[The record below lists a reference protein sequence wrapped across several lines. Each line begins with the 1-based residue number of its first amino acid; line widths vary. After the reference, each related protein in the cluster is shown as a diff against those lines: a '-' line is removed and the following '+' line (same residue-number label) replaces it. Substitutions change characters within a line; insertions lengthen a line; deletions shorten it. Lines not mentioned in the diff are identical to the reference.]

1 MEEEYEIARKI
12 EFEYKCKIIKNDYA
26 PYTLFQAIDIGK
38 IVNIKNIHR
47 SLINYD
53 NNFKIKLKCKTNGGE
68 QFLSFLTYDGLK
80 KIIVSSR
87 TIESINLA
95 KKIGIDVYRNK
106 FTNIES
112 DTIDCII
119 KAFSGQDMIKQYYIL
134 GYRIDLYF
142 VDYKLAIECDEN
154 EHKYKIEKD
163 KRREEEIRA
172 KLGCEFIRYYPE
184 DKNFDIFSLINQI
197 MKKINFL

>member
-12 EFEYKCKIIKNDYA
+12 ELEYKCKIIKNDYA
-26 PYTLFQAIDIGK
+26 PYTLYLANEIGK
-38 IVNIKNIHR
+38 ILNINNIRNSTLNFNKN
-47 SLINYD
+47 
-53 NNFKIKLKCKTNGGE
+53 LKVKMKNLTNGGE
-68 QFLSFLTYDGLK
+68 QTMTFLTYEGLK

-87 TIESINLA
+87 NIESINLA
-95 KKIGIDVYRNK
+95 EKIGIDVYRNK
-106 FTNIES
+106 FINIES

-119 KAFSGQDMIKQYYIL
+119 KAFSGQYMIKQYYIL
-134 GYRIDLYF
+134 GYKIDLYF
-142 VDYKLAIECDEN
+142 VDFKLAIECDEN

-163 KRREEEIRA
+163 KKREEEIKG

-184 DKNFDIFSLINQI
+184 DKNFNIFSIINQI

>member
-12 EFEYKCKIIKNDYA
+12 EFEYKCKIIKNDDA
-26 PYTLFQAIDIGK
+26 PYTLYQAIDIGK
-38 IVNIKNIHR
+38 IVNIKNIHK

-53 NNFKIKLKCKTNGGE
+53 NNLKIKLKCKTNGGE
-68 QFLSFLTYDGLK
+68 QFLSFLTYEGLK

-119 KAFSGQDMIKQYYIL
+119 KAFSGKDMIKQYYIL

-184 DKNFDIFSLINQI
+184 DKNFDIFFLINQI